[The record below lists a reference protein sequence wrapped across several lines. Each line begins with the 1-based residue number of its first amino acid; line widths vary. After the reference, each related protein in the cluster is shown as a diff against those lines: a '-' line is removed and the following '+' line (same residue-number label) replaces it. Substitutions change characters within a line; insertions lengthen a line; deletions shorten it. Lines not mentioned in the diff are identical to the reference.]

1 MDGHPTRYYYLADLH
16 YQPLSA
22 NNVFAF
28 PFSLPLHFVVIVVVF
43 LQIDIRMSMSHGP
56 SCANTTPLRRRPPS
70 TRQVKFPT
78 FFFLYFA
85 WFFFPNLFDM
95 CVDPMGFLSEPLFV
109 ASKWMLFIV
118 TLFSSFFFS
127 YLVLLVTGE
136 GGTSE
141 DDGWVIGILPSY
153 FISFFS
159 FSFLFHFAFTSNVWK
174 EPASTPKRKP
184 HSFLC
189 LKQWTSSKVIS
200 LSLFLSLS
208 LPLLFDW
215 YVWMSLR

>member
-85 WFFFPNLFDM
+85 WFYFSNLFDM

-109 ASKWMLFIV
+109 ASKWILFIV
-118 TLFSSFFFS
+118 TLFSSFFFLIWFCLS
-127 YLVLLVTGE
+127 QEKEEHRKMMGGWLVFSPLISFHSFIFLF
-136 GGTSE
+136 
-141 DDGWVIGILPSY
+141 L
-153 FISFFS
+153 FISLLHQTFERNLLRPRKENHTAS
-159 FSFLFHFAFTSNVWK
+159 CVWSNGH
-174 EPASTPKRKP
+174 R
-184 HSFLC
+184 
-189 LKQWTSSKVIS
+189 Q
-200 LSLFLSLS
+200 
-208 LPLLFDW
+208 
-215 YVWMSLR
+215 R